1 MIRYV
6 ILLGALAGSLTA
18 ATAHHSVSGVFDP
31 ENRVHIQGVISKV
44 DWINPHTFFYLDVTN
59 EDGSV
64 TTWQLESLP
73 TAMLRKGGLTS
84 EMIRDGGSV
93 VEVEAIVARDGT
105 RNFGWVI
112 QIDYEDGR
120 VYKLANE

>member
-1 MIRYV
+1 LIRYFV
-6 ILLGALAGSLTA
+6 FAAALLGALASA
-18 ATAHHSVSGVFDP
+18 SAHHSVPGVFDP
-31 ENRVHIQGVISKV
+31 NDRVHIQGVITKI
-44 DWINPHTFFYLDVTN
+44 DWINPHSFFYLDVTN
-59 EDGSV
+59 EDGSI

-84 EMIRDGGSV
+84 EMIRDGGAV

-105 RNFGWVI
+105 PNFAWVI